1 MIDPKKFMPDSTI
14 AWFINENDEIESG
27 WLFRSNREEGM
38 FDVGGCRYP
47 RYCTMPKEAIFYTC
61 EECALAYLEIKG
73 GLVSAVYAES
83 AIDAYQTA
91 MRSWRGR
98 YGYSVRRIN
107 KLTARIKELEQR
119 YKQEEL
125 RHEMRRINEG
135 EYGR

>member
-14 AWFINENDEIESG
+14 AWFINEVDEIESG
-27 WLFRSNREEGM
+27 WLFRSNRKEGM

-61 EECALAYLEIKG
+61 EECALAYLGTKG
-73 GLVSAVYAES
+73 GVVSATLAES

-98 YGYSVRRIN
+98 YGYAVRRIN
-107 KLTARIKELEQR
+107 KLSARVKELEERCQ
-119 YKQEEL
+119 KGNKIDE
-125 RHEMRRINEG
+125 
-135 EYGR
+135 